1 MMISAQPNTHGRL
14 QGRLQ
19 EHALRLIWLHINV
32 LLPPVLFS
40 CAGNVISDG
49 LVVAVNSERDSF
61 NILIAAITAV
71 ETMEVNI

>member
-1 MMISAQPNTHGRL
+1 MMISAQANTHGRL
-14 QGRLQ
+14 QG
-19 EHALRLIWLHINV
+19 EHALRLFWLHINF

-71 ETMEVNI
+71 ETVEVNI